1 MEQNSIFDENFDKPE
16 LLRRLDLLP
25 AWLKVYT
32 WITLGLSVFMTFLIF
47 LQIPEMNSKID
58 NEDAAGFW
66 AGTLIAAAFI
76 AAVYLSPALLVLFE
90 IKWAVWF
97 NLVLGILWIALISS
111 VAVFFDPAFL
121 YVAITIFFYIPLWAG
136 LFPLRRR
143 WTKEAVSGRALRK
156 KTRVITS

>member
-32 WITLGLSVFMTFLIF
+32 WITLGLSVFMTILIF
-47 LQIPEMNSKID
+47 LQIPDTAGNLD
-58 NEDAAGFW
+58 AEDAAGFW
-66 AGTLIAAAFI
+66 AGTMLAATFI
-76 AAVYLSPALLVLFE
+76 AAVYLSPVLLVLFE
-90 IKWAVWF
+90 IKWAIGF
-97 NLVLGILWIALISS
+97 NLVIGVLWLALISS
-111 VAVFFDPAFL
+111 LALLLDVTYL
-121 YVAITIFFYIPLWAG
+121 YLAITMCFYIPLWAG
-136 LFPLRRR
+136 LLPLRRR